1 MSVQLIME
9 AVSNCVITV
18 LEAIGALALLDI
30 HWILTIGTAQ
40 VIFDKARLS
49 LSHELVCLQIKMNV
63 AITMEDVNKYAL
75 IMNSHICVHV
85 GKDSDFIEITFVL
98 VIMIFLIIYLSPI
111 YIDIDECTE
120 KANNCSDICLNTVGG
135 YTCQCQSGYTLDS
148 DNDTCI
154 GK

>member
-9 AVSNCVITV
+9 AVSSCVITV

-49 LSHELVCLQIKMNV
+49 LSHELFCLQIKMNV

-85 GKDSDFIEITFVL
+85 GKDSDFIEITFVP

-111 YIDIDECTE
+111 YR
-120 KANNCSDICLNTVGG
+120 
-135 YTCQCQSGYTLDS
+135 Y
-148 DNDTCI
+148 
-154 GK
+154 